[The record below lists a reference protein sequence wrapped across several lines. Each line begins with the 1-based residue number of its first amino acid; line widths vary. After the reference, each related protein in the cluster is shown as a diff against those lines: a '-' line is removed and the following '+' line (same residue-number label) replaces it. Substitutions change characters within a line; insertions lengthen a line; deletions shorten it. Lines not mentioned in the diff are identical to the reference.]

1 MVGLAIQFKIGT
13 VFPDH
18 LFKNIKEFL
27 RIYNNKTE
35 YYLPFDLENL
45 LKSQNEKENN
55 LHVLYFINTFIQKN
69 IRIKKSFEIQKPIS

>member
-1 MVGLAIQFKIGT
+1 M
-13 VFPDH
+13 
-18 LFKNIKEFL
+18 